1 MSKSRKE
8 EREWPYN
15 LYEALCG
22 AVSDEEIP
30 KMPEDFIASLEY
42 VLRTNLTL
50 EQALLVRQR
59 YEQRIPDRK
68 MAELYACTVGI
79 VHGKVRSALQE
90 LRRPRNYRILYYGIK
105 GLHEKETE
113 DAAKNGYLKGYQ
125 DGYQDCK
132 AEMTRRTE
140 AEQKRYEKIK
150 RELPVTIR
158 EMGLPNRAYN
168 CLRMAGIVKVE
179 DLMNLTPSRLM
190 SIEGM
195 GKKTADEICRFLQEK
210 GFSLREDPPLVAYD
224 GRL

>member
-1 MSKSRKE
+1 M
-8 EREWPYN
+8 
-15 LYEALCG
+15 
-22 AVSDEEIP
+22 P
-30 KMPEDFIASLEY
+30 KDFAASLEY
-42 VLRTNLTL
+42 VLRTNLTQ

-59 YEQRIPDRK
+59 YEQRIPDRE

-79 VHGKVRSALQE
+79 ARGKVRSALHE
-90 LRRPRNYRILYYGIK
+90 LRCPRNYRILHYGIK
-105 GLHEKETE
+105 ELHENETE
-113 DAAKNGYLKGYQ
+113 DAAKNGYLKGYH

-132 AEMTRRTE
+132 AELTRRSE

-158 EMGLPNRAYN
+158 EMYLPNRVYN
-168 CLRMAGIVKVE
+168 CLRMAGIEKVE
-179 DLMNLTPSRLM
+179 DLMNLTPSRLL

-195 GKKTADEICRFLQEK
+195 GKKTADNICRILQGK